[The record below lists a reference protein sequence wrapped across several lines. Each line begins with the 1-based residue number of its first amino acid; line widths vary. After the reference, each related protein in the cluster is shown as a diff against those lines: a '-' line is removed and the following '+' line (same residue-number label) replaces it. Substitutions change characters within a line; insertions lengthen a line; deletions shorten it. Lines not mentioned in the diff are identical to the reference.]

1 MNLFSEKNAE
11 QLSLLFYCELCR
23 DNKLIKFLTLNGQ
36 YLSWIPADLQS
47 INAGVLSKLWILFIS
62 KIDTGFLPSYKIYDN
77 TVIKFKITWSLSCQL
92 S

>member
-11 QLSLLFYCELCR
+11 QLSLLFYYELCS
-23 DNKLIKFLTLNGQ
+23 DNKLIKFLTLNRQ

-62 KIDTGFLPSYKIYDN
+62 MIDTGFLPSYNIYDN
-77 TVIKFKITWSLSCQL
+77 TVRKLKITWILSC
-92 S
+92 